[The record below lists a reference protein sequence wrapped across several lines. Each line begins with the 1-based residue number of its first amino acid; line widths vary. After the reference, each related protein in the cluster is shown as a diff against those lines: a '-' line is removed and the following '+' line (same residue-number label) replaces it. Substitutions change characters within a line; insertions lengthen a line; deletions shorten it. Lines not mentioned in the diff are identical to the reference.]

1 MDSNKVRKNQ
11 NQTTCI
17 LKACDYLID
26 LSIHISNFK
35 NIAKPP
41 QTSILNAHWQSV
53 TLVSMKTLD
62 TPLVQSPS
70 LLQLSPLGETGCT
83 HDLHCD
89 TSEFAT
95 FLEKVGMLTS
105 WWCVVIS
112 VFLFLRLFPL
122 RTHTPWRWQES
133 ICCHCPNHCVILQK
147 RFRICK
153 DRLFSASC
161 LKDARIWNEALG
173 NNFKEA
179 HVFCFHFFP
188 PSIAYEDLSGGT
200 FGASAFAESYCR
212 RNNSH
217 KVNGLWKVS
226 KTQNNCLID
235 SFPKA
240 ILAIGY
246 IYCFAF
252 AWCSLEGLCMELLWY
267 LGPCDIVQPYL
278 PLSRVRT
285 FPTIDFC
292 LQCVDSERWM

>member
-188 PSIAYEDLSGGT
+188 LQSHMKTYPEAPLEQVLLLNPIAGAIIHIRWMDFEKFPRHKTIVWLILFPRLYWRLDTSIALRLL
-200 FGASAFAESYCR
+200 GAR
-212 RNNSH
+212 WR
-217 KVNGLWKVS
+217 V
-226 KTQNNCLID
+226 
-235 SFPKA
+235 
-240 ILAIGY
+240 
-246 IYCFAF
+246 F
-252 AWCSLEGLCMELLWY
+252 AWSCYGTLDLVTLCNHIC
-267 LGPCDIVQPYL
+267 P
-278 PLSRVRT
+278 
-285 FPTIDFC
+285 
-292 LQCVDSERWM
+292 

>member
-1 MDSNKVRKNQ
+1 MLTDKVSLWSAWRPWIRLWCNPLPCYNFRPLEKQ
-11 NQTTCI
+11 DVPMTFTVI
-17 LKACDYLID
+17 LLNLQHSLKKLECSHHGGVCRYFCFLISSFISIKD
-26 LSIHISNFK
+26 TYSLALAGEHMLS
-35 NIAKPP
+35 
-41 QTSILNAHWQSV
+41 
-53 TLVSMKTLD
+53 
-62 TPLVQSPS
+62 
-70 LLQLSPLGETGCT
+70 LSPIIV
-83 HDLHCD
+83 
-89 TSEFAT
+89 S
-95 FLEKVGMLTS
+95 S
-105 WWCVVIS
+105 
-112 VFLFLRLFPL
+112 
-122 RTHTPWRWQES
+122 
-133 ICCHCPNHCVILQK
+133 
-147 RFRICK
+147 FRKDFDICK

-179 HVFCFHFFP
+179 HGVFVFIFFP
-188 PSIAYEDLSGGT
+188 LQSHMKTYPEAPLEQVLLLNPIA
-200 FGASAFAESYCR
+200 GAIIHIRWMDFE
-212 RNNSH
+212 
-217 KVNGLWKVS
+217 KFP

-292 LQCVDSERWM
+292 LPCVDSERWM